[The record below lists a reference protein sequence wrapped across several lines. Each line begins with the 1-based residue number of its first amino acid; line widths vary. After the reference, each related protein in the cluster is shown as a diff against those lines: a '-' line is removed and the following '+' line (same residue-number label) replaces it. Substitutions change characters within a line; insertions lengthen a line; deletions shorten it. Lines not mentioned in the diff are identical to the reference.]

1 MLFANTKAKHMT
13 ITKGILRCALLLT
26 LLAGHLAAATL
37 TIDPVSGI
45 ATGSP
50 GDTVGWGFSTYNT
63 DLFQSISF
71 SQSVLINETN
81 PLLGFYTDLIGPQGG
96 PNNFSLDANSTWS
109 QGFDFGNQSGLGF
122 FQIDPNAI
130 VGSSDSGLIRVFFNL
145 EDGTPDSIDL
155 PFTVQV
161 QAATVPEPGSWCLLL
176 LGLAILA
183 GRRLVVLAL

>member
-1 MLFANTKAKHMT
+1 MLSAKMKTRHV
-13 ITKGILRCALLLT
+13 IIRKCLLRGILASALL
-26 LLAGHLAAATL
+26 GHLAAATMS
-37 TIDPVSGI
+37 IDPVSGI
-45 ATGSP
+45 AAGSP

-63 DLFQSISF
+63 DLFQAISF

-81 PLLGFYTDLIGPQGG
+81 PLLGSYTDLIGPQGG
-96 PNNFSLDANSTWS
+96 PNNFSLDPNSTWS
-109 QGFDFGNQSGLGF
+109 QGFDFASQSGLGF

-145 EDGTPDSIDL
+145 ADGTPDSIDL

-161 QAATVPEPGSWCLLL
+161 QASSVPEPGSWCLLL

-183 GRRLVVLAL
+183 GRRLVAPTM